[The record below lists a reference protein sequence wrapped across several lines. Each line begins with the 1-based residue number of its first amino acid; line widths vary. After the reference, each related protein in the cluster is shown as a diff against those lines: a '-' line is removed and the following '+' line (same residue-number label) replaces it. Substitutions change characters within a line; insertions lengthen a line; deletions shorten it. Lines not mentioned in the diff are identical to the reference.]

1 MQSDAWQDLG
11 DLDGP
16 ALTGRLLD
24 NLDALFEGCLRT
36 AEREDSKLATLPEP
50 LQALW
55 RLNWLDFEI
64 SQGSL
69 LAYFMNSHGRHAEAA
84 VNALRRIDARSDG

>member
-50 LQALW
+50 LQAVASQLA
-55 RLNWLDFEI
+55 RLRDQPGVAPCVLHE
-64 SQGSL
+64 
-69 LAYFMNSHGRHAEAA
+69 
-84 VNALRRIDARSDG
+84 